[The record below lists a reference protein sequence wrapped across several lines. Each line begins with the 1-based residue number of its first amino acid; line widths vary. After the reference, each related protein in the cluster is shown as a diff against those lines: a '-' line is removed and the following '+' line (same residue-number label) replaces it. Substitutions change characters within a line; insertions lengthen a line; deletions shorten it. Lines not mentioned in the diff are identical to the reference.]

1 VGSKMASTFVN
12 QIMKTNVVSID
23 ENENVQDAALQMVK
37 SNIGCV
43 IITRDGIP
51 FGIFTES
58 DFVRIAAKGNPLFT
72 CLSEVVSTPLVV
84 ISPEETLWGAAEIM
98 RKKDI
103 HKLPIQDKNKIVG
116 IITASDLM
124 KVCSIGSDSE
134 MGKICDSILLRIKN
148 TNYVLKNGT

>member
-1 VGSKMASTFVN
+1 MASTFVK
-12 QIMKTNVVSID
+12 QIMKTDVISID
-23 ENENVQDAALQMVK
+23 ENSSIQDAAQQMIN

-72 CLSEVVSTPLVV
+72 AISEVMSTPLVV
-84 ISPEETLWGAAEIM
+84 ITPGKTIWEAADIM

-103 HKLPIQDKNKIVG
+103 HKLPVQDENKIVG
-116 IITASDLM
+116 IITASDL
-124 KVCSIGSDSE
+124 VQICSIGSDSE
-134 MGKICDSILLRIKN
+134 MRKICDAILLRIKN
-148 TNYVLKNGT
+148 TNYTLEN

>member
-1 VGSKMASTFVN
+1 MASTFVK
-12 QIMKTNVVSID
+12 QIMKTDIISID

-72 CLSEVVSTPLVV
+72 RLCQVVSTPLVV
-84 ISPEETLWGAAEIM
+84 ITPGKTLWEAADIM
-98 RKKDI
+98 KKKDI
-103 HKLPIQDKNKIVG
+103 HKLPIQDENKIVG
-116 IITASDLM
+116 IITASDLVR
-124 KVCSIGSDSE
+124 VCSIGSDSE
-134 MGKICDSILLRIKN
+134 MRKICDQILLRMEN
-148 TNYVLKNGT
+148 ETPW

>member
-1 VGSKMASTFVN
+1 MASTFVN

-23 ENENVQDAALQMVK
+23 ENENVQDAAQQMIK

-43 IITRDGIP
+43 IITRDNIP

-72 CLSEVVSTPLVV
+72 TLDGVVSTPLVV
-84 ISPEETLWGAAEIM
+84 ITPGETIWEAAEIM

-103 HKLPIQDKNKIVG
+103 HKLPVQYENKIVG
-116 IITASDLM
+116 IITASDLV

-134 MGKICDSILLRIKN
+134 MRKICDAILLRIKDM
-148 TNYVLKNGT
+148 NYPLQN

>member
-1 VGSKMASTFVN
+1 
-12 QIMKTNVVSID
+12 MKTDVVSID
-23 ENENVQDAALQMVK
+23 ENENVQDAAQQMIK

-43 IITRDGIP
+43 IITRDNIP

-72 CLSEVVSTPLVV
+72 TLDGVVSTPLVV
-84 ISPEETLWGAAEIM
+84 ITPGETIWEAAEIM

-103 HKLPIQDKNKIVG
+103 HKLPVQYENKIVG
-116 IITASDLM
+116 IITASDLV

-134 MGKICDSILLRIKN
+134 MRKICDAILLRIKDM
-148 TNYVLKNGT
+148 NYPLQN

>member
-1 VGSKMASTFVN
+1 MASTFVK
-12 QIMKTNVVSID
+12 QIMKTDVISID
-23 ENENVQDAALQMVK
+23 ENSSIQDAAQQMIN

-72 CLSEVVSTPLVV
+72 AISGVMSTPLVV
-84 ISPEETLWGAAEIM
+84 ISPGKTLWEAADIM

-103 HKLPIQDKNKIVG
+103 HKLPIQDENKIVG
-116 IITASDLM
+116 IITASDL
-124 KVCSIGSDSE
+124 VQICSIGSDSE
-134 MGKICDSILLRIKN
+134 MRKICDAILLRIKN
-148 TNYVLKNGT
+148 TNYTLEN

>member
-1 VGSKMASTFVN
+1 MASTFVK
-12 QIMKTNVVSID
+12 QIMKTDVVSID
-23 ENENVQDAALQMVK
+23 ENENVQDAAQQMVK

-51 FGIFTES
+51 FGIFTAN

-72 CLSEVVSTPLVV
+72 ILSGVMSTPLVV
-84 ISPEETLWGAAEIM
+84 ISPEETLWEAAEIM
-98 RKKDI
+98 SKKDI

-116 IITASDLM
+116 IITASDLV

-134 MGKICDSILLRIKN
+134 MRKICDAILLRMKN
-148 TNYVLKNGT
+148 VNYTSEN